1 MWPEVNP
8 WLKNRTLR
16 QRGAE
21 RCRLNPHAS
30 VSLLAA
36 PRIRQTVQSPA
47 CGQAASTSATAAKEE
62 VDLPRRRPGAHERE
76 SSYIAGTVPPMR
88 RMAIMALCER
98 YLEATMDVREAVQ
111 SAKQHLL
118 EIFNSEPISYVG
130 LEEIEFDDEAQEWI
144 ITVSFSRLWERTTVP
159 ASMRETPPEDRHFKV
174 FRMSDSDG
182 RVKSVK
188 DRVLTT
194 AE

>member
-1 MWPEVNP
+1 
-8 WLKNRTLR
+8 
-16 QRGAE
+16 
-21 RCRLNPHAS
+21 
-30 VSLLAA
+30 
-36 PRIRQTVQSPA
+36 
-47 CGQAASTSATAAKEE
+47 
-62 VDLPRRRPGAHERE
+62 
-76 SSYIAGTVPPMR
+76 
-88 RMAIMALCER
+88 
-98 YLEATMDVREAVQ
+98 MDVREAVQ

-118 EIFNSEPISYVG
+118 ELFNSEPISYVG
-130 LEEIEFDDEAQEWI
+130 LEEVDFDDEAQEWI
-144 ITVSFSRLWERTTVP
+144 ITVSFSRLWERNTLP